1 MSKSKKLPICKDRGI
16 AQHSTFRRKIKRRIR
31 QKVKELL
38 TLLDIESYELPS
50 PKVLVNDYD
59 WCDYIFDFR
68 FKRQS
73 RYIRDTEEYD
83 KYMEESQIRYSR
95 K

>member
-1 MSKSKKLPICKDRGI
+1 MSKSKKLPIYKDRGI
-16 AQHSTFRRKIKRRIR
+16 AQHSTFRRKKIKRRIR

-68 FKRQS
+68 F
-73 RYIRDTEEYD
+73 
-83 KYMEESQIRYSR
+83 
-95 K
+95 